1 MIERKVA
8 VQLPWVEYVE
18 YFLFLS
24 GNKVDLRNDPDT
36 VDKLGKINSGPVKQ
50 MDGRKTA
57 ETIGAEV
64 YVECSAKTRQGV
76 REAFET
82 AARITLRADKRRART
97 RGGRCVL
104 Q

>member
-1 MIERKVA
+1 M
-8 VQLPWVEYVE
+8 L
-18 YFLFLS
+18 YFTFFLI
-24 GNKVDLRNDPDT
+24 GNKVDLRNDAAT

-50 MDGRKTA
+50 MDGRRAA
-57 ETIGAEV
+57 EMIRAEA

-82 AARITLRADKRRART
+82 AARITLRADKRRGRT
-97 RGGRCVL
+97 TRGRCVI

>member
-1 MIERKVA
+1 
-8 VQLPWVEYVE
+8 
-18 YFLFLS
+18 
-24 GNKVDLRNDPDT
+24 
-36 VDKLGKINSGPVKQ
+36 

-57 ETIGAEV
+57 ETIGAEA

-82 AARITLRADKRRART
+82 AAKITLRADKRRART
-97 RGGRCVL
+97 RGGRCVI